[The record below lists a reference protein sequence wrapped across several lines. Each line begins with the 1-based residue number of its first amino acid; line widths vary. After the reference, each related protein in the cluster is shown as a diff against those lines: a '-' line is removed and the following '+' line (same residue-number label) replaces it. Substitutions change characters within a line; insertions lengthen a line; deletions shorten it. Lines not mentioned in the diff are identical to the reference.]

1 MKVVA
6 QRIIAMSMVIGFA
19 VGTQGLMIDNF
30 TIPNNG
36 LYTQTTGQSGSLK
49 ISNNLTGNM
58 SRTVTFSGS
67 SNSENFSKSSQ
78 DQQNNDNFAS
88 IGINVSKGTKNVPD
102 GYSDPNMLV
111 MQSKGYSGVN
121 WGLDYSNAH
130 FSSLGANS
138 TFTVAFTASGNANQ
152 VNENNKESIMP
163 SLNSNLTLV
172 DGVGHQVSTSETVT
186 HTINGI
192 YNLVYSGFK
201 PVVGPVGGF
210 NWSTVTSANF
220 TFQLLNG
227 NGEGN
232 SPTLYSI
239 NSVQA
244 TPTPELTTLIPLALG
259 VAGLAVYQLKRRAVV
274 HS

>member
-30 TIPNNG
+30 TIPNEG
-36 LYTQTTGQSGSLK
+36 VYVQTKGQSGSLD
-49 ISNNLTGNM
+49 ISNTLTSGM
-58 SRTVTFSGS
+58 TRTVTFSGS
-67 SNSENFSKSSQ
+67 SNQGDSFKKSQ
-78 DQQNNDNFAS
+78 DQKNNDYYAS
-88 IGINVSKGTKNVPD
+88 VGINVGKNTSNVPD

-121 WGLDYSNAH
+121 WGLGYSNTH
-130 FSSLGANS
+130 FSSLGPNS
-138 TFTVAFTASGNANQ
+138 TFTIGFTASGNANQ

-163 SLNSNLTLV
+163 SLSSNLTLI
-172 DGVGHQVSTSETVT
+172 DGNGHQINTAETVT
-186 HTINGI
+186 HTINGN

-201 PVVGPVGGF
+201 PVNGF
-210 NWSTVTSANF
+210 NWSDVTNINF
-220 TFQLLNG
+220 TFQPLHG

-232 SPTLYSI
+232 NPTLYSI

-244 TPTPELTTLIPLALG
+244 TPTPELTTLVPLALG
-259 VAGLAVYQLKRRAVV
+259 VASLAVYQLKRRAVV